1 MKHRFL
7 TLVGAFV
14 CAAALAAPK
23 LLENI
28 PLKWSPTQGFAELG
42 PVDVSGPLLTA
53 KIHFEPFSDTRQNP
67 YLIAENREKA
77 QPRPVTTNQNV
88 ADFVT
93 LHLKDTVHGA
103 GVNVV
108 EDGGDV
114 SVSGEISEFFVA
126 ETNQYHGNL
135 SMLVHVKV
143 KGKEVWSGVITGAAE
158 NFGRSYKAD
167 NYYETISNMVQSA
180 AHNLLAS
187 AAFHDAV
194 TKR

>member
-1 MKHRFL
+1 MKLRIL
-7 TLVGAFV
+7 AMAGALV

-42 PVDVSGPLLTA
+42 PVDLSGALLTTQ
-53 KIHFEPFSDTRQNP
+53 IRLEPFNDTRQNP

-77 QPRPVTTNQNV
+77 EPRPVTTNENV

-93 LHLKDTVHGA
+93 RHLKDTVHAA
-103 GVNVV
+103 GVNIV
-108 EDGGDV
+108 EEGGDV
-114 SVSGEISEFFVA
+114 SVSGEVSEFFVA

-143 KGKEVWSGVITGAAE
+143 KGKEVWSGVITGSAE

-167 NYYETISNMVQSA
+167 NYYETMSNMVLAA

-187 AAFHDAV
+187 AAFRDAV
-194 TKR
+194 TKH

>member
-1 MKHRFL
+1 MKHRIL
-7 TLVGAFV
+7 AVAGALV

-42 PVDVSGPLLTA
+42 PLDVGGPLLTA
-53 KIHFEPFSDTRQNP
+53 RVRFELLGDTRQNP
-67 YLIAENREKA
+67 SLIAENREKA
-77 QPRPVTTNQNV
+77 QPRPVTTNESV

-93 LHLKDTVHGA
+93 QHLKDTVHGA

-114 SVSGEISEFFVA
+114 SISGEISEFFVA

-135 SMLVHVKV
+135 SMLLHVKV
-143 KGKEVWSGVITGAAE
+143 KGKEVWSGVITGGAE

-167 NYYETISNMVQSA
+167 NYYETMSNMVLAA

-187 AAFHDAV
+187 AALHDAL
-194 TKR
+194 TKH